1 MGLLI
6 KIFFTILVKNYL
18 KINVI
23 LNIYMN
29 NQKHINEIQSI
40 IHKESERSTILKQ
53 LMRELY
59 SQFKQT
65 NDIEEKKVELFT
77 MLLLACDDKN
87 DGLEFIKAFV
97 MAFMVEMEDKQFQKH
112 MAKMIATKKS
122 IIENVRLFHDTKTND
137 LILKVR

>member
-1 MGLLI
+1 
-6 KIFFTILVKNYL
+6 
-18 KINVI
+18 
-23 LNIYMN
+23 MN

-40 IHKESERSTILKQ
+40 FHKETDRSPILKH

-59 SQFKQT
+59 SDFQKT
-65 NDIEEKKVELFT
+65 KEIKEEKVEIFT
-77 MLLLACDDKN
+77 MLLFACDDKN

-122 IIENVRLFHDTKTND
+122 IIENVRLFQDTKTNE